1 MHVLLVG
8 AELEENLAIRSLAA
22 AAEVAGHRASF
33 AAFGSVEDTD
43 AVVAAVMRERPE
55 VVGLS
60 MTFQRRGHEFGALA
74 EALRAA
80 GYDGHVTGG
89 GHFPTFAWR
98 AVLDRYPA
106 IDTLVRH
113 EGEATLP
120 ALCAALEA
128 GGGVDRLAGIAG
140 LAHRGAD
147 GRPTATPA
155 RPLAMDLDALPFP
168 KRFGDLQVHLGIPTT
183 FLVGSRGCYG
193 HCTFCCIH
201 AFIKEAKGPAYRAR
215 SAGNIA
221 DEIAELRQRRGARLF
236 VFHDDDFFTRNR
248 AHDLARM
255 TALRDAL
262 REREIDDVA
271 LVVKARPDDVDPEV
285 FRVLREIGLLRV
297 YVGIEAGSTQGL
309 RTLGRGVDMETN
321 RRGLARLRAEGVY
334 TCFNMLIFD
343 PDSRLSSLRSS
354 LGFLRE
360 NADIPMNFCRTEVYV
375 GTPLETRLTREGRL
389 RGDEFGWDYDIA
401 DPEAELVFRIFSRA
415 FLDRNFRCDGLMNS
429 NLGLGYHLY
438 LLRHFYP
445 HAWSPRLHEQTIE
458 VIRRVNLDSVA
469 RMEAIVEFAAS
480 PAADSPDAREE
491 YAERATREAL
501 AASAELEELVR
512 ETSRAIVAE
521 ARTTRARP
529 APPRWRQA
537 VAAAA
542 FAFAPLACGSIDGCG
557 GQPLPPP
564 PPDPLP
570 PPQTDPLHPDGGAGG
585 MGDGGFRWT
594 TPPPPDPVPPP
605 MDPLPP
611 PPDPLPP
618 PPDPLPPPDR
628 RIQPNDPVPPPW
640 WTQKRPPPPP
650 PPDPLPAP
658 PPPDPLPPPH
668 RK

>member
-8 AELEENLAIRSLAA
+8 AELEENLAVRSLAA
-22 AAEVAGHRASF
+22 SAERAGHRTSF
-33 AAFGSVEDTD
+33 APFASAEDTE
-43 AVVAAVMRERPE
+43 AAVAAVIRERPD

-60 MTFQRRGHEFGALA
+60 MTFQRRGHEFGGLA

-80 GYDGHVTGG
+80 GYGGHVTGG

-98 AVLDRYPA
+98 AVLERYPA
-106 IDTLVRH
+106 IDTVVRH
-113 EGEATLP
+113 EGEDTLP
-120 ALCAALEA
+120 ELCAALAA
-128 GGGVDRLAGIAG
+128 GGGPERLEAIAG
-140 LAHRGAD
+140 LAYRGAD
-147 GRPTATPA
+147 GALRATRA
-155 RPLAMDLDALPFP
+155 RPLALDLDALPFP

-183 FLVGSRGCYG
+183 FLVGSRGCFG

-215 SAGNIA
+215 SAGNVA
-221 DEIAELRQRRGARLF
+221 EEIAVLRRTRGARLF
-236 VFHDDDFFTRNR
+236 VFHDDDFFTRDH
-248 AHDLARM
+248 AHDLARV
-255 TALRDAL
+255 TALRDEL
-262 REREIDDVA
+262 RARDVDDVA
-271 LVVKARPDDVDPEV
+271 FVVKARPDDVDPDV

-309 RTLGRGVDMETN
+309 RTLGRGVDMEAN
-321 RRGLARLRAEGVY
+321 RRGLARLRAQDVY

-343 PDSRLSSLRSS
+343 PDSRPSSLRAS

-360 NADIPMNFCRTEVYV
+360 NADVPMNFCRTEIYV
-375 GTPLETRLTREGRL
+375 GTPLERRLAREGRL

-401 DPEAELVFRIFSRA
+401 DPEAELAFRLFSRA

-438 LLRHFYP
+438 LLKHFYP
-445 HAWSPRLHEQTIE
+445 HAWSPRLHERAID
-458 VIRRVNLDSVA
+458 VIRRVNLDSVT
-469 RMEAIVEFAAS
+469 RMEAIVDFSTS
-480 PAADSPDAREE
+480 PAADSMDARQE
-491 YAERATREAL
+491 YAELATRDAL
-501 AASAELEELVR
+501 AASEELEELVR
-512 ETSRAIVAE
+512 TTSRSIVE
-521 ARTTRARP
+521 VARTTRVRP
-529 APPRWRQA
+529 EPARWRRA

-557 GQPLPPP
+557 GRPLPPP

-570 PPQTDPLHPDGGAGG
+570 PPQTDPLHPDGGTAVQA
-585 MGDGGFRWT
+585 DGGARWA

-628 RIQPNDPVPPPW
+628 VQPNDPAPPPW
-640 WTQKRPPPPP
+640 WIQKRPPPPPDPLPP

-658 PPPDPLPPPH
+658 H